1 MIKTNIFDYLAA
13 TAKRLPDKL
22 ALSDGKNVVTFEQ
35 WLDFAERIG
44 SAIIESA
51 GVVMR
56 RPILVFVDRRIE
68 TLVGFMGAIAS
79 GNFYV
84 PIDCKM
90 PAERI
95 AHMIDVLNP
104 IAALTL
110 SDADDLLLDG
120 AGCKCQRFRISE
132 AWSHELDRAGLETVR
147 RELIDLDPVYCI
159 FTSGSTGVPKGVLIP
174 HRGMMDFGCW
184 ILERFGLND
193 SDVIGNQAPF
203 YFDCSVKDICICIMA
218 GATMHI
224 IPKKCFAFPKLLGQF
239 LNEKSITSLWWAT
252 SAVILA
258 ANSGVLKSNPPKHV
272 RIVTFG
278 GEAIPA
284 KQLMQWREAVPNA
297 TFVNVYGPTETSV
310 DTTYYVVDRDF
321 ADDEIVP
328 IGMHCENKCVLVLN
342 EYDKPVA
349 VNEPGELCM
358 RGSGRA
364 LGYYNNKA
372 KTEEVFVQNPLHD
385 LYEDKI
391 YRTGDIVKYNEHGEL
406 LFVSRKDFQIKHMG
420 NRIELGEIE
429 TAVNSV
435 PGVAAAACIYDKPG
449 EKIVCYYETADGDDL
464 DVVNLVKDKIPKY
477 MFPNVCLRLPK
488 MPYNANGK
496 IDRQELKRMYEI
508 CQCRQGGIE

>member
-1 MIKTNIFDYLAA
+1 MIKTNIFDFFEA

-22 ALSDGKNVVTFEQ
+22 ALSDGKNAVTFGQ
-35 WLDFAERIG
+35 WLDYAERIG
-44 SAIIESA
+44 SAIIEST
-51 GVVMR
+51 GQVIR
-56 RPILVFVDRRIE
+56 RPVLVFVDRRIE
-68 TLVGFMGAIAS
+68 TLVGFMGVAAS

-90 PAERI
+90 PAARI
-95 AHMIDVLNP
+95 SHIVDVLNP
-104 IAALTL
+104 VAAITL
-110 SDADDLLLDG
+110 SDADDALLDV
-120 AGCKCQRFRISE
+120 AGCKSQRFRMDE
-132 AWSHELDRAGLETVR
+132 VWSHELDRQGLGAVR
-147 RELIDLDPVYCI
+147 SELIDQDPVYCI
-159 FTSGSTGVPKGVLIP
+159 FTSGSTGIPKGVLIP

-184 ILERFGLND
+184 ILERFGLDEN
-193 SDVIGNQAPF
+193 DVIGNQAPF

-224 IPKKCFAFPKLLGQF
+224 IPKKCFAFPKVLGQF
-239 LNEKSITSLWWAT
+239 LNEKKITSLWWAT

-258 ANSGVLKSNPPKHV
+258 ANSGILESNPPKHI

-284 KQLMQWREAVPNA
+284 KQLMQWKRAVPDA
-297 TFVNVYGPTETSV
+297 IYVNLYGPTETSV
-310 DTTYYVVDRDF
+310 DTTYFVVDRDF
-321 ADDEIVP
+321 ADGESVP
-328 IGMHCENKCVLVLN
+328 IGKQCENKCVLVLN
-342 EYDKPVA
+342 EDNRPA
-349 VNEPGELCM
+349 SVNEPGELCM

-364 LGYYNNKA
+364 LGYYNNKT

-391 YRTGDIVKYNEHGEL
+391 YRTGDIVKYNERGEL

-496 IDRQELKRMYEI
+496 IDRRELKRMYE
-508 CQCRQGGIE
+508 END